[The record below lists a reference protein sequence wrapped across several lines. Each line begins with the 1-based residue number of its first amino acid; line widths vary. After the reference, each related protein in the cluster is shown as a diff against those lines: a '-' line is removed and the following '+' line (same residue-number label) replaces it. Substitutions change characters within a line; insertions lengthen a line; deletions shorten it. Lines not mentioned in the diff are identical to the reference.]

1 MTDKKS
7 TPPSAAKPTPPASF
21 DPVEAALRQMF
32 DDVASEDVPE
42 DFAGL
47 VAELAKKAREAKEK

>member
-1 MTDKKS
+1 MTDKKP
-7 TPPSAAKPTPPASF
+7 TPPSGAKPTPPTSF

-32 DDVASEDVPE
+32 DEVASEDVPD

-47 VAELAKKAREAKEK
+47 VAELAKKAREAKGK